1 MYRSS
6 GGVLAMG
13 EGGYTC
19 IEIEGCEKSLHFSFN
34 FAVNLTL
41 LLKIVFKKK
50 MNHTTYVGTDF

>member
-6 GGVLAMG
+6 GGVLVMG

-41 LLKIVFKKK
+41 LLKIVLKK
-50 MNHTTYVGTDF
+50 NESHYLCGN